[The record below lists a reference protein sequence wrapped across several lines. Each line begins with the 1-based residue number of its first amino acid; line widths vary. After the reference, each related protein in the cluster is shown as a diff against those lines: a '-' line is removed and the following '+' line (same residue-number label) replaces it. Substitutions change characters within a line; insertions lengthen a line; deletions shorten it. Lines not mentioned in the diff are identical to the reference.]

1 MFTPPKPLTPLS
13 LIPSPPPSTLLS
25 PTHTGAFSS
34 VSDSQ
39 DLRTA
44 MASYY
49 ESDAFKPD
57 ATKPLFTVPY
67 FDASGLGLVTTAA
80 VQVLSSTT
88 GKPLGVAGVDLSM
101 DDLMADVNYL
111 NLGDFSYG
119 FLIDGKGRA
128 MSHPLLPN
136 PAEYEKAPVF
146 VDISQLE
153 PASEF
158 TAVRASMLAR
168 ATGSKAMTM
177 TRSFSRGSG
186 DTSSGGTFPRSAGG
200 DGVDFVSKP
209 ATYYWAPINGTEF
222 SVCLVIA
229 DVDVG
234 ATELTTAATAPRDGG
249 KLASY
254 YHRIDLAN
262 PLGATM
268 CNMFGTIATMDTST
282 IKFGPEMFTDP
293 YDGDSLYIQC
303 SEIFTHRYKKL
314 HTET

>member
-186 DTSSGGTFPRSAGG
+186 DTSSGGTFPRSVLELLSTLGPSSSLHASAIE
-200 DGVDFVSKP
+200 VYQDFAVGL
-209 ATYYWAPINGTEF
+209 YWG
-222 SVCLVIA
+222 
-229 DVDVG
+229 
-234 ATELTTAATAPRDGG
+234 
-249 KLASY
+249 
-254 YHRIDLAN
+254 
-262 PLGATM
+262 
-268 CNMFGTIATMDTST
+268 
-282 IKFGPEMFTDP
+282 
-293 YDGDSLYIQC
+293 
-303 SEIFTHRYKKL
+303 RYCRW
-314 HTET
+314 